1 MRLTENFTTQ
11 EVTRSETAQRLG
23 IDNCLS
29 IEMLDNAYCFAKAV
43 LQPLRD
49 HIGGAFLVSS
59 WYRSKALNEA
69 VGGTHNSAHLKAQAV
84 DFVIGGLSARQTY
97 EIVLETLK
105 TLHIPFDQLIF
116 ESFTKDGHTTE
127 WVHLSWERE
136 GNRFEN
142 FEL

>member
-11 EVTRSETAQRLG
+11 EVTRSETARRLG
-23 IDNCLS
+23 IDNSLS
-29 IEMLDNAYCFAKAV
+29 IEILDNAYCFTKAV
-43 LQPLRD
+43 LQPLREK
-49 HIGGAFLVSS
+49 IGLPFLISS
-59 WYRSKALNEA
+59 WYRCKALNEA

-116 ESFTKDGHTTE
+116 ETFTKDGHTTE
-127 WVHLSWERE
+127 WVHLGWERE

>member
-1 MRLTENFTTQ
+1 MKLTENFTTQ
-11 EVTRSETAQRLG
+11 EVTRSDTAQRLK

-29 IEMLDNAYCFAKAV
+29 IEILDNAYCFARAV
-43 LQPLRD
+43 LQPLREK
-49 HIGGAFLVSS
+49 IGLPFLISS

-97 EIVLETLK
+97 EVVLEALK

>member
-1 MRLTENFTTQ
+1 MRLTDNFTTQ

-23 IDNCLS
+23 IDNSLS

-43 LQPLRD
+43 LQPLREK
-49 HIGGAFLVSS
+49 IGLPFLISS
-59 WYRSKALNEA
+59 WYRCKALNEA

-116 ESFTKDGHTTE
+116 ETFTQDGHTTE
-127 WVHLSWERE
+127 WVHLSWERTDLK
-136 GNRFEN
+136 N

>member
-1 MRLTENFTTQ
+1 MKLTENFTTQ
-11 EVTRSETAQRLG
+11 EVTRSDTAQRLK

-29 IEMLDNAYCFAKAV
+29 IEILDNAYKFSKGV
-43 LQPLRD
+43 LQPLRE
-49 HIGGAFLVSS
+49 HIGRPFIISS

>member
-1 MRLTENFTTQ
+1 MKLTENFTTQ
-11 EVTRSETAQRLG
+11 EVTRSDTAQRLK

-29 IEMLDNAYCFAKAV
+29 IEILDNAYCFAKAV
-43 LQPLRD
+43 LQPLREK
-49 HIGGAFLVSS
+49 IGLPFLISS

-116 ESFTKDGHTTE
+116 ESFTKDGQTTE

>member
-11 EVTRSETAQRLG
+11 EVTRSDTAQRLG
-23 IDNCLS
+23 IDNSLS

-43 LQPLRD
+43 LQPLRE
-49 HIGGAFLVSS
+49 HIGRPFIISS

>member
-1 MRLTENFTTQ
+1 MKLTENFTTQ
-11 EVTRSETAQRLG
+11 EVTRSDTAQRLK

-29 IEMLDNAYCFAKAV
+29 IEILDNAYCFAKAV
-43 LQPLRD
+43 LQPLREK
-49 HIGGAFLVSS
+49 IGLPFLISS

-97 EIVLETLK
+97 EVVLEALK

-116 ESFTKDGHTTE
+116 ESFTKDGQTTE

>member
-11 EVTRSETAQRLG
+11 EVTRSDTAQRLK
-23 IDNCLS
+23 IDNCLT
-29 IEMLDNAYCFAKAV
+29 IEILDNAYCFAKAV
-43 LQPLRD
+43 LQPLREK
-49 HIGGAFLVSS
+49 IGLPFLISS

-84 DFVIGGLSARQTY
+84 DFVIGGLSARQTH

>member
-11 EVTRSETAQRLG
+11 EVTRSETAQRLK

-29 IEMLDNAYCFAKAV
+29 IEILDNAYCFAKAV
-43 LQPLRD
+43 LQPLREK
-49 HIGGAFLVSS
+49 IGLPFLISS

-116 ESFTKDGHTTE
+116 ESFTKDGQTTE

>member
-11 EVTRSETAQRLG
+11 EVTRSDTAQRLK

-29 IEMLDNAYCFAKAV
+29 IEILDNAYCFTKAV
-43 LQPLRD
+43 LQPLRE
-49 HIGGAFLVSS
+49 HIGKPFLISS

-69 VGGTHNSAHLKAQAV
+69 VGGIRNSAHTRATAI
-84 DFVIGGLSARQTY
+84 DFTISGLSARQTY

-116 ESFTKDGHTTE
+116 ESFTKDGKTTQ
-127 WVHLSWERE
+127 WVHLGWERE

>member
-1 MRLTENFTTQ
+1 MRLTDNFTTQ

-23 IDNCLS
+23 IDNSLS

-43 LQPLRD
+43 LQPLRE
-49 HIGGAFLVSS
+49 HIGRPFIISS

-116 ESFTKDGHTTE
+116 ESFTKDGKTTE

>member
-1 MRLTENFTTQ
+1 MKLTDNFTTS
-11 EVTRSETAQRLG
+11 EVTRSDTARRLG
-23 IDNCLS
+23 IDNSLS
-29 IEMLDNAYCFAKAV
+29 IEMLDNAYQFAKI
-43 LQPLRD
+43 LQRIRE
-49 HIGGAFLVSS
+49 HIGKPFIISS
-59 WYRSKALNEA
+59 WYRCKALNEA
-69 VGGTHNSAHLKAQAV
+69 VGGTLNSAHLKAQAV

>member
-11 EVTRSETAQRLG
+11 EVTRSDTAQRLK

-29 IEMLDNAYCFAKAV
+29 IEILDNAYCFAKAV
-43 LQPLRD
+43 LQPLREK
-49 HIGGAFLVSS
+49 IGLPFLISS

-116 ESFTKDGHTTE
+116 ESFTKDGQTTE

>member
-1 MRLTENFTTQ
+1 MKLTDNFTTQ
-11 EVTRSETAQRLG
+11 EVTRSDTAQRLG
-23 IDNCLS
+23 IDNSLS

-43 LQPLRD
+43 LQPLREK
-49 HIGGAFLVSS
+49 IGLPFLISS
-59 WYRSKALNEA
+59 WYRCKALNEA

-116 ESFTKDGHTTE
+116 ESFTKDGQTTE

>member
-1 MRLTENFTTQ
+1 MRLTDNFTTQ
-11 EVTRSETAQRLG
+11 EVTRSDTAQRLG
-23 IDNCLS
+23 IDNSLS

-43 LQPLRD
+43 LQPLREK
-49 HIGGAFLVSS
+49 IGLPFLISS
-59 WYRSKALNEA
+59 WYRCKALNEA
-69 VGGTHNSAHLKAQAV
+69 VGGTRNSAHLKAQAV

>member
-1 MRLTENFTTQ
+1 MKLTDNFTTQ

-23 IDNCLS
+23 IDNSLS

-43 LQPLRD
+43 LQPLRE
-49 HIGGAFLVSS
+49 HIGRPFIISS
-59 WYRSKALNEA
+59 WYRCKALNEA

-116 ESFTKDGHTTE
+116 ETFTQTGIQQ
-127 WVHLSWERE
+127 S
-136 GNRFEN
+136 GFI
-142 FEL
+142 